1 MTLRVFNAAQRM
13 SAMLQFY
20 GCIETDQLRNYGM
33 MRSLTW
39 WYPSVFECIIIHG
52 GPQLLQRKLI
62 KKIEKKRKEKG
73 KENIDE
79 ETGKDHS

>member
-1 MTLRVFNAAQRM
+1 
-13 SAMLQFY
+13 
-20 GCIETDQLRNYGM
+20 
-33 MRSLTW
+33 
-39 WYPSVFECIIIHG
+39 
-52 GPQLLQRKLI
+52 LI